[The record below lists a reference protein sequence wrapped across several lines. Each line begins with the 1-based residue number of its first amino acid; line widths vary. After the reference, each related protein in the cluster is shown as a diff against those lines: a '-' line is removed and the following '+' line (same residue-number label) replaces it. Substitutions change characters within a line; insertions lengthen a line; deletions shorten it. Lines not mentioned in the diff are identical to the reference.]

1 MAAAYTL
8 YGSFLSAP
16 TYKVGL
22 MFALCGLPFDYRHID
37 LAKGQHKSPEFLQ
50 INRYGQV
57 PAVVHDGFNMCQ
69 ANTILEYIAER
80 TGKFAPADARER
92 QRIREWLVWESDR
105 LEPGIN
111 RSRFFERFAKPDQA
125 VVDYHR
131 KWAEMGLGVLN
142 DLLDGRNFLVGA
154 APTIADIA
162 VFGVVAHMAEAKF
175 DVAAWPHVK
184 AWWERIAALPGF
196 RLPYDLLPR
205 MDKDWAARDAG

>member
-22 MFALCGLPFDYRHID
+22 MLALCGLAFDYRHVD
-37 LAKGQHKSPEFLQ
+37 LAKGQHKSADFLR

-57 PAVVHDGFNMCQ
+57 PAIVHGGLNMCQ
-69 ANTILEYIAER
+69 ANTILEYIAEQ
-80 TGKFAPADARER
+80 TGKFAGATTEER
-92 QRIREWLVWESDR
+92 QRIREWLVWETDR

-131 KWAEMGLGVLN
+131 KWAEMGLEVLN
-142 DLLDGRNFLVGA
+142 SLLDGKRFLVGER
-154 APTIADIA
+154 PTIADVS

-175 DVAAWPHVK
+175 DVAAWPQVQ
-184 AWWERIAALPGF
+184 AWWARVAALPGF
-196 RLPYDLLPR
+196 KLPYDLLPKT
-205 MDKDWAARDAG
+205 DKDAG

>member
-22 MFALCGLPFDYRHID
+22 MLALCGLKYDYRHID
-37 LAKGQHKSPEFLQ
+37 LAKGQHKSPEFLK

-57 PAVVHDGFNMCQ
+57 PAMVHDGFSLCQ
-69 ANTILEYIAER
+69 ANTILEYLAEK
-80 TGKFAPADARER
+80 TGRFGPTNAEER
-92 QRIREWLVWESDR
+92 QRIREWFVWESDR

-142 DLLDGRNFLVGA
+142 ELLEGKGFLVSA
-154 APTIADIA
+154 QPTIADIA
-162 VFGVVAHMAEAKF
+162 IYGVVAHMAEAKF
-175 DVAAWPHVK
+175 DMTAWPQVK
-184 AWWERIAALPGF
+184 AWSERVTALPGF
-196 RLPYDLLPR
+196 KLPYDLLPKA
-205 MDKDWAARDAG
+205 DKDAD